1 MYVPIWHAAMAMAP
15 LGQKKPGAQGAQ
27 DVALGAAHQ
36 PGAQHRLAPVLL
48 YKPTAQGRQERELEA
63 PGPAELK
70 VFAGQ
75 GVQAALPLRKG
86 LKNPGK
92 QVR

>member
-1 MYVPIWHAAMAMAP
+1 MATAP
-15 LGQKKPGAQGAQ
+15 LGQTKPGAQGAQ
-27 DVALGAAHQ
+27 DVELGATHQ
-36 PGAQHRLAPVLL
+36 PGAQHRLAPVPL
-48 YKPTAQGRQERELEA
+48 YKPTAQGRQESALEA

-75 GVQAALPLRKG
+75 GVQAALPLREG